1 VTGTVTILETE
12 RLRLRP
18 LDPGDADA
26 LAAVLSDPTTMHWYP
41 HPFSREEV
49 ESWIGRNR
57 THWDERR
64 LGLWGLELKETGEL
78 VGDCGPVPQRVEGVD
93 EIELGWHVRRDLW
106 GQGLAPEA
114 GAACRDLCLGER
126 GITRLISLVRPENT
140 QSGRVAEK
148 IGMTVEFE
156 TMWANL
162 RHFVYSLGTS
172 RP

>member
-1 VTGTVTILETE
+1 VTTILETE

-18 LDPGDADA
+18 LDPADVDA
-26 LAAVLSDPTTMHWYP
+26 LASVLSDATTMHWYP
-41 HPFSREEV
+41 HPFSRAEV
-49 ESWIGRNR
+49 EAWIARNR
-57 THWDERR
+57 AHWDDRR

-78 VGDCGPVPQRVEGVD
+78 IGDCGPVPQRVEDVD

-156 TMWANL
+156 TSWANL
-162 RHFVYSLGTS
+162 RHFVYSLGIPRT
-172 RP
+172 